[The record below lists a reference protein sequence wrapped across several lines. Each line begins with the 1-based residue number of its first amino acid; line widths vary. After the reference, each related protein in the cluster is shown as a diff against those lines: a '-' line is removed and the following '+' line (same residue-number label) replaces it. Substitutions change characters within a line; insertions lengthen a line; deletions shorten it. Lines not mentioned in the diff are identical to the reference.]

1 MNSHVRQVLPKK
13 EIIIGKNIKNIEVW
27 SEMPALTIP
36 PSGTFPV
43 KEIKSKEEDRR
54 PTIGSFRDN
63 VDIKSL
69 LPSDLYSSIFD
80 PIPDNWNL
88 ADLITIKSNQGRHY
102 LNNAAFGRA
111 YDEVKNNIIDKLG
124 SSSALACSDL
134 ISSFSCY
141 GLCTVHPPTTTTTH
155 NNFS

>member
-1 MNSHVRQVLPKK
+1 MP
-13 EIIIGKNIKNIEVW
+13 
-27 SEMPALTIP
+27 MPALTIP
-36 PSGTFPV
+36 PSGSFST
-43 KEIKSKEEDRR
+43 KEIESKEDDKK

-88 ADLITIKSNQGRHY
+88 TDLITIKTNQGRHY

-111 YDEVKNNIIDKLG
+111 YDEVSII
-124 SSSALACSDL
+124 L
-134 ISSFSCY
+134 ISKLSRITF
-141 GLCTVHPPTTTTTH
+141 T
-155 NNFS
+155 

>member
-1 MNSHVRQVLPKK
+1 
-13 EIIIGKNIKNIEVW
+13 
-27 SEMPALTIP
+27 MPALTISSP
-36 PSGTFPV
+36 GTFPV
-43 KEIKSKEEDRR
+43 QEIDSKEEERK

-88 ADLITIKSNQGRHY
+88 TDLITIKKNEGRHY

-111 YDEVKNNIIDKLG
+111 YDEVRYI
-124 SSSALACSDL
+124 
-134 ISSFSCY
+134 
-141 GLCTVHPPTTTTTH
+141 
-155 NNFS
+155 

>member
-1 MNSHVRQVLPKK
+1 
-13 EIIIGKNIKNIEVW
+13 
-27 SEMPALTIP
+27 MPALTFSSP
-36 PSGTFPV
+36 GTFPV
-43 KEIKSKEEDRR
+43 QEIDSKEEERK

-88 ADLITIKSNQGRHY
+88 TDLITIKANQGRHY

-111 YDEVKNNIIDKLG
+111 YDEVK
-124 SSSALACSDL
+124 
-134 ISSFSCY
+134 Y
-141 GLCTVHPPTTTTTH
+141 
-155 NNFS
+155 